1 MKKRQKSN
9 PQFYHPPPSSPD
21 AQNQCAKINLK
32 APDLPKPRHPGKM
45 RPFCRRAAPRQKAP
59 PRGAASRRR
68 GVGVP
73 LREPQAHVTGWRH
86 SSVAATFAANPPRLA
101 PAAAS

>member
-9 PQFYHPPPSSPD
+9 PQFYHPPLSSPD

-32 APDLPKPRHPGKM
+32 RLI
-45 RPFCRRAAPRQKAP
+45 CRSLVTQAKC
-59 PRGAASRRR
+59 
-68 GVGVP
+68 VP